1 MQDDSAPRKDD
12 SIAGDP
18 ATTPADTPVPAE
30 EPRLSRKGAWIA
42 MGAVTLALGLL
53 WAAPEFL
60 EEDEA
65 GLVVSGGS
73 FDGTSDPD
81 DTSVVGKMAP
91 LNYTLKDLNGVD
103 VKLSSFKGKVI
114 LLNFWATWCGPC
126 KVEIPDLVELQNE
139 HAGNLVVLGFL
150 SLDPVTEGT
159 RQFVSEYG
167 MNYPI
172 LDGNGREDV
181 EDAFGPMWGLPTSVI
196 VGRDGKIAA
205 KYSGIRS
212 KSQLEGAIKALL

>member
-1 MQDDSAPRKDD
+1 MQDETPNMPD
-12 SIAGDP
+12 G
-18 ATTPADTPVPAE
+18 TGPADTGQAAGAVRSE
-30 EPRLSRKGAWIA
+30 EPRLSRRGAWVA
-42 MGAVTLALGLL
+42 MGAVALALALL
-53 WAAPEFL
+53 WGAPELL
-60 EEDEA
+60 EDQD
-65 GLVVSGGS
+65 SISS
-73 FDGTSDPD
+73 FDGTADPN

-139 HAGNLVVLGFL
+139 HRADLVVLGFL
-150 SLDPVTEGT
+150 SLDPVSKDTHT
-159 RQFVSEYG
+159 FVRDYK

-181 EDAFGPMWGLPTSVI
+181 EEAFGPMWGLPTSVI
-196 VGRDGKIAA
+196 IGRDGKVMA

-212 KSQLEGAIKALL
+212 KSQLERDIKALI

>member
-1 MQDDSAPRKDD
+1 MQDENPDALKEEAP
-12 SIAGDP
+12 P
-18 ATTPADTPVPAE
+18 

-42 MGAVTLALGLL
+42 MGAVALALGLL
-53 WAAPEFL
+53 WGTPEL
-60 EEDEA
+60 LDEETGA
-65 GLVVSGGS
+65 SGGS
-73 FDGTSDPD
+73 FDGTADPD

-91 LNYTLKDLNGVD
+91 LDYTLKDLNGVE

-139 HAGNLVVLGFL
+139 HKSDLVVLGFL
-150 SLDPVTEGT
+150 SLDPVSKGT
-159 RQFVSEYG
+159 YDFVRDYK

-181 EDAFGPMWGLPTSVI
+181 EEAFGPMWGLPTSVI
-196 VGRDGKIAA
+196 IGRDGIIAA

-212 KSQLEGAIKALL
+212 KSQLDEAIKALL

>member
-1 MQDDSAPRKDD
+1 MQEDNPRSVPPDLPGVSPEPPTEVADLSAEALAK
-12 SIAGDP
+12 
-18 ATTPADTPVPAE
+18 AE
-30 EPRLSRKGAWIA
+30 QPLSRKGAWIA
-42 MGAVTLALGLL
+42 MGAVALALGLL
-53 WAAPEFL
+53 WGVPEVL
-60 EEDEA
+60 EEEH
-65 GLVVSGGS
+65 SGS
-73 FDGTSDPD
+73 FDGTADPD

-91 LNYTLKDLNGVD
+91 LDYTLKDLNGVE

-139 HAGNLVVLGFL
+139 HGADLVVLGFL
-150 SLDPVTEGT
+150 SLDPVSKGT
-159 RQFVSEYG
+159 YEFVRKYQ

-181 EDAFGPMWGLPTSVI
+181 EEAFGPMWGLPTSVI
-196 VGRDGKIAA
+196 IGRDGIIAA

-212 KSQLEGAIKALL
+212 KAQLDEAIKALL